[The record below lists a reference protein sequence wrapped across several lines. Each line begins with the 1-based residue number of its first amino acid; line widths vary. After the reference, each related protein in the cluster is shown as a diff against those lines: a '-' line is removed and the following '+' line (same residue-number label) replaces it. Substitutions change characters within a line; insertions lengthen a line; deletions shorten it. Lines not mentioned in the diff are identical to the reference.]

1 MNPAIPQSQEG
12 ANSPQIQYLN
22 PIPVAVAIVPVHAIN
37 PATGRRALGLLT
49 IERGIPPQVGAL
61 ALPGGY
67 LEYEDWRAG
76 LLRELRE
83 ETGVWIEDAG
93 EVTLQ
98 GAYSI
103 DSNRKIVLFGSVP
116 PIDEG
121 QLANF
126 TSNPEC
132 PRFQIIFEAQELA
145 FQTHSLMARKF
156 FETHRERGS
165 PWADAPGLP
174 SGFRCSE
181 R

>member
-1 MNPAIPQSQEG
+1 M
-12 ANSPQIQYLN
+12 QYQN
-22 PIPVAVAIVPVHAIN
+22 PIPVAVAIVPVRAVN
-37 PATGRRALGLLT
+37 PATGLRQIGLLT
-49 IERGIPPQVGAL
+49 IERGVPPQVGAL

-83 ETGVWIEDAG
+83 ETGVSIEDEHA
-93 EVTLQ
+93 VTLE
-98 GAYSI
+98 GAFSI

-116 PIDEG
+116 PIDEW

-126 TSNPEC
+126 SSNSEC

-145 FQTHSLMARKF
+145 FQTHSAMARRF
-156 FETHRERGS
+156 FENQRACGS
-165 PWADAPGLP
+165 PWLDSPGLP
-174 SGFRCSE
+174 GGFRCSE

>member
-1 MNPAIPQSQEG
+1 MDLSSQPNPKG
-12 ANSPQIQYLN
+12 AATPHIQYQN

-37 PATGRRALGLLT
+37 PATGQKQLGLLA
-49 IERGIPPQVGAL
+49 IERGIPPQEGAL

-83 ETGVWIEDAG
+83 ETGVLIEDAQV
-93 EVTLQ
+93 VTLQ

-116 PIDEG
+116 PIDES

-126 TSNPEC
+126 RSNSEC
-132 PRFQIIFEAQELA
+132 PRF
-145 FQTHSLMARKF
+145 
-156 FETHRERGS
+156 
-165 PWADAPGLP
+165 
-174 SGFRCSE
+174 
-181 R
+181 